1 MFLTDEIYSRLNF
14 AHLFC
19 HPERS
24 RGISNYSP
32 EKIRDVSTC
41 AGHDK
46 SAASKAKAPRLLK
59 IIVGFWRVECLT
71 RQHETDYC
79 SDFAGS
85 GCGRN
90 AGSPRIHALASSV
103 SIIQSCG

>member
-1 MFLTDEIYSRLNF
+1 MLLTDEIYSRLIF
-14 AHLFC
+14 AHLFR

-41 AGHDK
+41 ARHDK
-46 SAASKAKAPRLLK
+46 SAGNTAAAPRLLK
-59 IIVGFWRVECLT
+59 IIVGFWRVEYLT

-79 SDFAGS
+79 SDSAAT

-90 AGSPRIHALASSV
+90 AGLPRVHAFASRV
-103 SIIQSCG
+103 SIIQPCR